1 MKLYNKKGLIFG
13 LFWSVLGV
21 SALVLEFVRPSGS
34 TAVFVRDIL
43 LFSLLILFGVRQV
56 VRAFS
61 KSAAREDAIEERDE
75 RNKLIKLKTGSTMFK
90 VAEAILFVW
99 IVASTAAFALTQD
112 TLWTMAVIVSGFTL
126 GLLFIIE
133 LFVSIHYERKE

>member
-1 MKLYNKKGLIFG
+1 
-13 LFWSVLGV
+13 
-21 SALVLEFVRPSGS
+21 
-34 TAVFVRDIL
+34 
-43 LFSLLILFGVRQV
+43 
-56 VRAFS
+56 
-61 KSAAREDAIEERDE
+61 
-75 RNKLIKLKTGSTMFK
+75 MFK